1 MGNLI
6 KVNTS
11 LNLRNLVCGFALSNN
26 KTELR
31 YLKFLPL
38 LYLVV
43 ARINHMK
50 IATTASLIRF
60 VSLAMIATLSSLS
73 PAHAQVQDLPDTN
86 NQVQPIDPNDP
97 NNLRP
102 TSPSGALLSVEGGKR
117 LMSDAQNAV
126 SSQNYSEAAK
136 KFQDAR
142 SVFNQLS
149 NFYQQLN
156 SSFSGIDN
164 RVADNLRK
172 QARDTAQM
180 RDEATYQL
188 ALVHRAQNK
197 PSLAV
202 PLLVQIIRSQMPT
215 RDLGKKAYQ
224 QLLELGFVDAPS
236 GGASNTS
243 SSPSSSPKK

>member
-1 MGNLI
+1 
-6 KVNTS
+6 
-11 LNLRNLVCGFALSNN
+11 
-26 KTELR
+26 
-31 YLKFLPL
+31 
-38 LYLVV
+38 
-43 ARINHMK
+43 MK
-50 IATTASLIRF
+50 IATTVSLIRL

-73 PAHAQVQDLPDTN
+73 PARAQVDLPDTGN
-86 NQVQPIDPNDP
+86 RVQPIDPNDP

-102 TSPSGALLSVEGGKR
+102 TGQSGALLSVEGGKR
-117 LMSDAQNAV
+117 LMEDASNAV

-136 KFQDAR
+136 KLQDAR

-164 RVADNLRK
+164 RVADGLRK
-172 QARDTAQM
+172 KARDTAQM

-202 PLLVQIIRSQMPT
+202 PLLVQIIKSQMPT

-236 GGASNTS
+236 SSGASNAAPSSNDTS
-243 SSPSSSPKK
+243 NAAPSNNDASNTAPSPSPTQK

>member
-1 MGNLI
+1 
-6 KVNTS
+6 
-11 LNLRNLVCGFALSNN
+11 
-26 KTELR
+26 
-31 YLKFLPL
+31 
-38 LYLVV
+38 
-43 ARINHMK
+43 MK
-50 IATTASLIRF
+50 IAATASLIRF

-73 PAHAQVQDLPDTN
+73 PAQAQVQNLPDTGN
-86 NQVQPIDPNDP
+86 NVQPIDPNDP
-97 NNLRP
+97 NTLRP
-102 TSPSGALLSVEGGKR
+102 TGQSGALLSIENGKR
-117 LMSDAQNAV
+117 LMSDASNAV

-136 KFQDAR
+136 KLQDAR

-164 RVADNLRK
+164 RVADTLRK
-172 QARDTAQM
+172 KARDTAQM

-202 PLLVQIIRSQMPT
+202 PLLVQIIQSQMPT

-224 QLLELGFVDAPS
+224 QLLELGFVDSPFGS
-236 GGASNTS
+236 GASNTS
-243 SSPSSSPKK
+243 SSQK

>member
-1 MGNLI
+1 MRNLI

-11 LNLRNLVCGFALSNN
+11 LNLRDLVCGFALSNN

-31 YLKFLPL
+31 YLKFLFL
-38 LYLVV
+38 SYLVV
-43 ARINHMK
+43 ARIKHMK
-50 IATTASLIRF
+50 IAATASLIRF
-60 VSLAMIATLSSLS
+60 VSLAMIAILSSLS
-73 PAHAQVQDLPDTN
+73 PAHAQVQNLPDTSN
-86 NQVQPIDPNDP
+86 KVQPIDPNDP
-97 NNLRP
+97 NNLSP
-102 TSPSGALLSVEGGKR
+102 TGQSGALLSVENGKR
-117 LMSDAQNAV
+117 LMNDASNAV

-136 KFQDAR
+136 KLQDAR

-172 QARDTAQM
+172 KARDTAQM

-202 PLLVQIIRSQMPT
+202 PLLVQVIKSQMPT
-215 RDLGKKAYQ
+215 RDLGKKAYN
-224 QLLELGFVDAPS
+224 QLQELGFIDAPS
-236 GGASNTS
+236 GSGASNTS
-243 SSPSSSPKK
+243 SSTPK

>member
-1 MGNLI
+1 MRNLI

-31 YLKFLPL
+31 YLKFLFL
-38 LYLVV
+38 SYLVV
-43 ARINHMK
+43 GRIKHMK
-50 IATTASLIRF
+50 IAATASLIRF
-60 VSLAMIATLSSLS
+60 VSLAMIAILSSLS
-73 PAHAQVQDLPDTN
+73 PAHAQVQNLPDTN
-86 NQVQPIDPNDP
+86 NKVQPIDPNDP
-97 NNLRP
+97 NNLSP
-102 TSPSGALLSVEGGKR
+102 TGQSGALLSIENGKR
-117 LMSDAQNAV
+117 LMSDASNAV

-136 KFQDAR
+136 KLQDAR

-164 RVADNLRK
+164 RVADSLRK
-172 QARDTAQM
+172 KARDTAQM

-202 PLLVQIIRSQMPT
+202 PLLVQVIKSQMPT
-215 RDLGKKAYQ
+215 RDLGKKAYN
-224 QLLELGFVDAPS
+224 QLQELGFIDAPS
-236 GGASNTS
+236 GSGASNTS
-243 SSPSSSPKK
+243 SSTQK